1 MCEENRSFLNFRA
14 ASCRRRLDGIEPNP
28 KIAIRP
34 GGSNREVRTLKID
47 QEKSTAWVWRAIEW
61 WGYPRSIAEIRF
73 RDVAI
78 VLVIALAVWGYVD
91 VRRRGR
97 VVPGREDAHMTD
109 FTVYTAAG
117 AAFFNGQDPYE
128 VTNVRKWYYLYPP
141 LFAILVSPLSSLAT
155 EDQVSVWFMIS
166 VAAAFGCYFECR
178 KIWNGLDAQRD
189 RSGFSNCKI
198 PARLI
203 GIGAALTVFLPALE
217 CLQRGQLGIA
227 LVYPL
232 LLGYRLVLTGSSR
245 SVRILG
251 GFTLAAPVVMKL
263 IPALPVGFLIL
274 QLWGSRFFTKRLD
287 APRGDDG
294 RGESTG
300 VYDGRGESTRADP
313 ARSAFAVSAG
323 FAFGVLFFAFLFP
336 AACVGGHDTIKHTR
350 TWLNK
355 MVFNQDAGRENK
367 FDIDTGTNQS
377 LSNAS
382 FLLAA
387 KLRGGPVADFNKQTR
402 NDWMDTVRAI
412 AERRR
417 ADHLTRGVVLVARV
431 VVLALLSLVSL
442 LMIRRGDFA
451 GQAASFGLASAA
463 IVLVSPVAYRHYF
476 VFMLPAVLFAPRV
489 LALAGRTKTA
499 IVAAIFPAALTWIY
513 FLTKQW
519 TGAYGME
526 GLGIAA
532 WYFAVVAAIL
542 PIKLPRR
549 AVEPSDRSSAAP
561 IVQKREAIDQ
571 NPKFAKI
578 IRNDQVFVD

>member
-1 MCEENRSFLNFRA
+1 M
-14 ASCRRRLDGIEPNP
+14 
-28 KIAIRP
+28 
-34 GGSNREVRTLKID
+34 KID
-47 QEKSTAWVWRAIEW
+47 PEKSTAWVWRAIEW

-91 VRRRGR
+91 VRKRGR

-141 LFAILVSPLSSLAT
+141 LFAILVSPLSSFAT
-155 EDQVSVWFMIS
+155 EDQVSIWFIIS

-189 RSGFSNCKI
+189 RSGVEKPNI

-203 GIGAALTVFLPALE
+203 GSCAALTILLPALE

-232 LLGYRLVLTGSSR
+232 LLGYRLVLTGSAR

-251 GFTLAAPVVMKL
+251 GFVLAAPVVMKL
-263 IPALPVGFLIL
+263 VPALPVGFSIV
-274 QLWGSRFFTKRLD
+274 QLWGNWFFTKKIEAL
-287 APRGDDG
+287 RGDDS
-294 RGESTG
+294 RGESTQG
-300 VYDGRGESTRADP
+300 DP
-313 ARSAFAVSAG
+313 ARSAFAVSAA
-323 FAFGVLFFAFLFP
+323 FAFGVFFFAFLFP
-336 AACVGGHDTIKHTR
+336 AACVGGRNTIKHTK
-350 TWLNK
+350 TWLHK
-355 MVFNQDAGRENK
+355 MVFNQDAGQANK

-387 KLRGGPVADFNKQTR
+387 KLRGGPVADFNKQSR
-402 NDWMDTVRAI
+402 NDWMNTVREI
-412 AERRR
+412 ARRRR
-417 ADHLTRGVVLVARV
+417 ADHFTRDLVLAARV
-431 VVLALLSLVSL
+431 VVLALLSLLSL
-442 LMIRRGDFA
+442 LAIRRGDLA
-451 GQAASFGLASAA
+451 GQAATFGLASAA

-476 VFMLPAVLFAPRV
+476 VFMLPAALFAPRV

-532 WYFAVVAAIL
+532 WYFGVVAAIL
-542 PIKLPRR
+542 PIKLPLCAAESSNR
-549 AVEPSDRSSAAP
+549 EDSAA
-561 IVQKREAIDQ
+561 IVQTRGAIEK
-571 NPKFAKI
+571 NPRFSKFHKSE
-578 IRNDQVFVD
+578 QVLVE

>member
-1 MCEENRSFLNFRA
+1 M
-14 ASCRRRLDGIEPNP
+14 
-28 KIAIRP
+28 KIVP
-34 GGSNREVRTLKID
+34 
-47 QEKSTAWVWRAIEW
+47 EKSTSWVWRLIEW

-117 AAFFNGQDPYE
+117 AAFFDGRDPYE
-128 VTNVRKWYYLYPP
+128 ATNVRHWYYLYPP
-141 LFAILVSPLSSLAT
+141 LFAILVSPLAKLAT
-155 EDQVSVWFMIS
+155 EDQVSVWFIIS

-178 KIWNGLDAQRD
+178 KIWNGLDAQMD
-189 RSGFSNCKI
+189 RSGFARRTI

-203 GIGAALTVFLPALE
+203 GVCAALTVFLPALE

-245 SVRILG
+245 ALRILG

-263 IPALPVGFLIL
+263 VPALPVGFLII
-274 QLWGSRFFTKRLD
+274 QLWGEWFFTKKIGSSSRVEF
-287 APRGDDG
+287 P
-294 RGESTG
+294 GESERG
-300 VYDGRGESTRADP
+300 GR

-323 FAFGVLFFAFLFP
+323 FAFGVFFFAFLFP
-336 AACVGGHDTIKHTR
+336 AACVGGRDTIKHTK
-350 TWLNK
+350 TWLRK
-355 MVFNQDAGRENK
+355 MVFNQDAGKANK

-402 NDWMDTVRAI
+402 DEWMDTVREI

-417 ADHLTRGVVLVARV
+417 ADHFTRGVVLIARV
-431 VVLALLSLVSL
+431 VVLALLALLSL
-442 LMIRRGDFA
+442 LTIRRGDFA
-451 GQAASFGLASAA
+451 GRAATFGLASTA

-476 VFMLPAVLFAPRV
+476 VFMLPAALFAPRV

-499 IVAAIFPAALTWIY
+499 IVAAIFPPALTWVY

-542 PIKLPRR
+542 SIKPPRE
-549 AVEPSDRSSAAP
+549 AVESTDRPAAASTVPTREP
-561 IVQKREAIDQ
+561 IEK
-571 NPKFAKI
+571 NPKFSRITK
-578 IRNDQVFVD
+578 NDQVLVE